1 MKLDTLTSAVKSV
14 AMQMGIM
21 SAFVAVDE
29 TVRTFVKEKV
39 RPLVRVRGNNDSNR

>member
-1 MKLDTLTSAVKSV
+1 MNMDKITNTVRQVAV
-14 AMQMGIM
+14 QMGVM

-39 RPLVRVRGNNDSNR
+39 RPFVRVRDDRSNH